1 MTYYASE
8 KRVAERE
15 ANLEPLDLRQV
26 ARHAA
31 QQRGRHAHAGEI
43 ERAHGDAPPRDAHEM
58 LLRRE
63 LAAADEA
70 KRLHGAPGEQ
80 RRGGGWVPTE
90 GAEVGQVCWCEM
102 QGAPVVA

>member
-1 MTYYASE
+1 MTYYASG

-15 ANLEPLDLRQV
+15 ANLEPFDLRQV

-43 ERAHGDAPPRDAHEM
+43 KRAHGDAPARDAHEI
-58 LLRRE
+58 LLRRK

-70 KRLHGAPGEQ
+70 ERLHWAPGEE
-80 RRGGGWVPTE
+80 RCGGGRVPAE

-102 QGAPVVA
+102 